1 MQKDVWLN
9 PRPCPICG
17 KSFIPAV
24 MHTYKI
30 FDDGRFKNVCSH
42 KCARIWDKKGGRT
55 RGC

>member
-42 KCARIWDKKGGRT
+42 KCARVWDKKGGRT